1 VATRSTRTA
10 GGTDEG
16 ATAEVAHGL
25 FGIAGASAA
34 QVATEAAAE
43 QRELAAALRRS
54 YRRQRNFEAAA
65 LSEPLT
71 EAVLQ
76 PLSDQGWRVLHDRR
90 WPGSKRANVD
100 HLVIWYGGVA
110 VLDTKHWSQ
119 PVQVR
124 GGRLWCGDE
133 DRHDDTVDN
142 ILRLTAAVEELLE
155 EVSTSDPGRTL
166 GLSPLHVVPVLVFT
180 EHTRAN
186 QLAPQVGR
194 VLLSTVDHLPARL
207 SHRHRYLDDAQ
218 VGLIA
223 EYLSREMPPALIEV
237 PAERTPRPTPAVPV
251 RPRPAPAPVPEPPSD
266 ADQLFDVA
274 EVASHLQRALTQP
287 IRDWMGFLHPAQA
300 KLVRRTFNGPA
311 RVRGPA
317 GTGKTVV
324 LLHRAAWLATVRTGP
339 ILVTSFVR
347 TLPPQLGSVYRAL
360 SPDTADRVE
369 FTGVHALARRLLARN
384 GQQLPVNQRRVDR
397 AFNRA
402 WQKAGRHTPLATL
415 EDARYWREEID
426 HVIKGR
432 GLRELAD
439 YEAIGREGRNRSLN
453 NAQKY
458 TVWTLLQAYQDELDR
473 EGTYDWNDVMSAA
486 LDSVNRT
493 PPSPGWSAVL
503 VDEVQD
509 LSLLGLRL
517 CRALAGDGT
526 DTLFLVGDGQQ
537 ALYPGG
543 FTLADAGI
551 SVTGRAVVLRTNY
564 RNTRQIL
571 DSARDLVAERA
582 FTDLDNTP
590 EPGRQ
595 EVEILRD
602 GPPVRHVHAPHRRG
616 LILQLRLAM
625 RHDTTRGTRPGDM
638 AILCHTR
645 ADVGFLTSALTAHD
659 VTLTPLDSWSGE
671 PDNNVKIGTI
681 NRAKG
686 LDFAAV
692 YLPHLSTAGSTNA
705 DQEDRYIQREYV
717 ARTRPRDHL
726 WIGHIR
732 PPTTTTYEN
741 PSGRRTAGGAH
752 PEAPD

>member
-1 VATRSTRTA
+1 
-10 GGTDEG
+10 
-16 ATAEVAHGL
+16 L
-25 FGIAGASAA
+25 FSVAGASAA
-34 QVATEAAAE
+34 QVAAEAAAE

-124 GGRLWCGDE
+124 DGRLWCGDE

-142 ILRLTAAVEELLE
+142 ILRLTAAVEDLLE
-155 EVSTSDPGRTL
+155 EISTSDPGRTL

-180 EHTRAN
+180 EHARAN

-207 SHRHRYLDDAQ
+207 SRRPRYLDAAQ
-218 VGLIA
+218 VALIA
-223 EYLSREMPPALIEV
+223 EYLAREMPPTLIEV
-237 PAERTPRPTPAVPV
+237 PAQEAPRPTPAVPV

-339 ILVTSFVR
+339 IPVTSFVR

-384 GQQLPVNQRRVDR
+384 GQQLPVNQRRIDR
-397 AFNRA
+397 AYDRA
-402 WQKAGRHTPLATL
+402 WHKVGRHTPLATL

-473 EGTYDWNDVMSAA
+473 EGTYDWNDVLSAA
-486 LDSVNRT
+486 LNNINRT
-493 PPSPGWSAVL
+493 PPNPGWSAVL

-551 SVTGRAVVLRTNY
+551 SVTGRAIVLRTNY

-571 DSARDLVAERA
+571 DSACDLVAERA

-602 GPPVRHVHAPHRRG
+602 GPPVRHVDAPHRRG

-625 RHDTTRGTRPGDM
+625 RHDATHGTRPGDM

-645 ADVGFLTSALTAHD
+645 ADLGYLTTALTAYD
-659 VTLTPLDSWSGE
+659 IPLTPLESWDGE

-692 YLPHLSTAGSTNA
+692 YLPHLSTTSSTKV

-717 ARTRPRDHL
+717 ARTPP
-726 WIGHIR
+726 R
-732 PPTTTTYEN
+732 PPLDRSHT
-741 PSGRRTAGGAH
+741 PSDDHR
-752 PEAPD
+752 